1 MSIMPLVNVAP
12 NEFINTDHVVTVFY
26 KPAETRARE
35 VKDVTDYNLPKK
47 VATPSF
53 FKVILSNGEA
63 IERKGEDAN
72 MLFTTLT
79 GQEP

>member
-1 MSIMPLVNVAP
+1 MPLVNIAP
-12 NEFINTDHVVTVFY
+12 NEFLNTDHVVTVFY

-35 VKDVTDYNLPKK
+35 VKDVTDYNLSKK

-53 FKVILSNGEA
+53 LKLALSNGET
-63 IERKGEDAN
+63 IERKGEEAN
-72 MLFTTLT
+72 ILFTTLT

>member
-1 MSIMPLVNVAP
+1 MSTMPLVNIAS

-26 KPAETRARE
+26 KPAETRARD
-35 VKDVTDYNLPKK
+35 VKDVTDYSLSKK

-53 FKVILSNGEA
+53 VKVVLSNGET

-72 MLFTTLT
+72 VLFTTLT

>member
-1 MSIMPLVNVAP
+1 MSTMPLVNIAS

-26 KPAETRARE
+26 KPAETRARD
-35 VKDVTDYNLPKK
+35 VNDVTDYSLSKK

-53 FKVILSNGEA
+53 VKVVLSNGET

-72 MLFTTLT
+72 VLFTTLT